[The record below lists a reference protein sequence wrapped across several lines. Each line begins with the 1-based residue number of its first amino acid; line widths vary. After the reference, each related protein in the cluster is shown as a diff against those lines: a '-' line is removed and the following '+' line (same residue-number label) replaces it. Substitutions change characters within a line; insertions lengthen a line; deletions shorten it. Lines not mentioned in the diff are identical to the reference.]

1 MTKDNVDVIVDAVVY
16 YKVIDTRKSQ
26 FEIGNY
32 VYAVGELSKTALRDV
47 FGTVTLQEALE
58 DRDTQADKLR
68 ELVHHPT
75 ASWGIEITRVLIQ
88 EILFTPDLQIA
99 LSTKVTAKRQAES
112 KVIGAQA
119 DVQAARLMRNAADA
133 LSTPAAMQVR
143 YLEALSNLSHSP
155 SPKIVFFPQD
165 YQQIGTNKQA

>member
-88 EILFTPDLQIA
+88 EILFTPDL
-99 LSTKVTAKRQAES
+99 
-112 KVIGAQA
+112 
-119 DVQAARLMRNAADA
+119 
-133 LSTPAAMQVR
+133 
-143 YLEALSNLSHSP
+143 
-155 SPKIVFFPQD
+155 
-165 YQQIGTNKQA
+165 